1 MTRGDGPPDQP
12 PRVFTLPATVDF
24 LDALV
29 AGILD
34 GRIIPGFA
42 PRADP
47 LSLADLTLY
56 VPSRRGARALG
67 EAFLSALGTRAA
79 ILPRIL
85 PLGDVEEDRLAIEVE
100 PDQDTLA
107 STGLTPAIAP
117 FDRLLAMTRLV
128 EGWAKVLSPAALQ
141 LLPSD
146 TPAVPVSAADAAHL
160 ASDLLALMDQVTTEG
175 ASWDDL
181 ASLVPENLAGH
192 WQITLAFLSIAT
204 SAWPELLTERG
215 LMDPAVRRNALLLA
229 EAARLA
235 AHPGK
240 PVIAAGSTGSIPATA
255 ELLSAIARLP
265 KGAIVL
271 PGLDQ
276 DLPDDAWAEI
286 GPEAASHP
294 QFGLKNLLTRMKIDR
309 TAVRQLVAPPT
320 PALGLRSRALSEAFR
335 PAETTE
341 GWGPAIAALARDP
354 AGLDTAFAGV
364 CLVEAATEREEAAT
378 IAAILAEAAQ
388 AGAGSAAL
396 VTPDR
401 ILARRVAVDLKRFG
415 LEVDDSAGQP
425 LGTTS
430 AGILIRLVSDVAA
443 RPADAHVL
451 LALLKHPLAR
461 FNRMAGDVTSAVR
474 TLEMT
479 VLRGPRIGGGL
490 TEVQAALAAVRDRI
504 AERGK
509 VIQIGLVLYN
519 AEAIAA
525 AMALVETV
533 AEALAPL
540 TALGDLHLPQP
551 APDLAGPDGT
561 DRPDDGPMPAADT
574 RAAPGKADLPVPI
587 ATLARATADAL
598 AAIVADPEGSDA
610 AFLENEAGAVA
621 ARVLADLA
629 NADDAG
635 LAVPLSE
642 WPGLLQVLIGETPV
656 RRRGGPG
663 RDRIAILGPLEARLQ
678 RPETVVLGGLNE
690 GVWPAATRTDPW
702 LSRTMRA
709 AFGLEPP
716 ERRVGLSAHDVVQ
729 GLGAPRV
736 ILTRARRSGAAPT
749 VASRFLKRIEA
760 VLPPDL
766 LTRMRAD
773 GNRLIAHAAHLDQ
786 PDGPP
791 QPAKQPAPTP
801 PVETRPQMLSITE
814 IETLIRDPYAIY
826 ARHILKLAPLDP
838 IGGEPDAL
846 VRGILLHAILAE
858 FLALW
863 RGPFDGRPA
872 PARAPETKDAT
883 GPGRFDLSGLTAEA
897 ALIAIGRRHFAEYT
911 LYPDVAALW
920 WPRFLRIAR
929 AFVAHEAQKAGGIR
943 THLLEVS
950 GKLEPVGPGLKFTL
964 KGRADRLDILTDG
977 KLQVIDYKTGAPPS
991 NPQVNA
997 LLAPQLPL
1005 EAALARAGA
1014 FDDPTK
1020 KIEIAGCSIAGLS
1033 YVHLSGGDPPLS
1045 EEPRGTPQK
1054 KSDPPVDLDALADKA
1069 MTKLRGLVAGY
1080 ARLEQGYL
1088 SRARLERE
1096 RTFENPYDHLARVQE
1111 WSVSGGEDAE

>member
-1 MTRGDGPPDQP
+1 MTRGDGPTDQP
-12 PRVFTLPATVDF
+12 PARVFTLPATVDF

-34 GRIIPGFA
+34 GRIIPGLA
-42 PRADP
+42 PRMDP

-100 PDQDTLA
+100 PEQDTL
-107 STGLTPAIAP
+107 SGTGLTPAIAP

-146 TPAVPVSAADAAHL
+146 TPSVPVSAADAAHL
-160 ASDLLALMDQVTTEG
+160 AGDLLALMDQVTTEG
-175 ASWDDL
+175 ANWDDL

-204 SAWPELLTERG
+204 SAWPDLLTERG
-215 LMDPAVRRNALLLA
+215 LLDPAVRRNRLLLA

-255 ELLSAIARLP
+255 ELLSVIARLP

-276 DLPDDAWAEI
+276 DLPEEAWAEI

-309 TAVRQLVAPPT
+309 AAVRQLVAPPT

-341 GWGPAIAALARDP
+341 GWSASIAALARDP
-354 AGLDTAFAGV
+354 AGLDAAFAGI

-378 IAAILAEAAQ
+378 IAAILADAAQ

-490 TEVQAALAAVRDRI
+490 TEVQAALAAVRARI

-509 VIQIGLVLYN
+509 GIQVGLVPYN
-519 AEAIAA
+519 AEAIEAA
-525 AMALVETV
+525 SALVETV
-533 AEALAPL
+533 AAALAPL

-551 APDLAGPDGT
+551 APHLAGPD
-561 DRPDDGPMPAADT
+561 AAEPPEATDT
-574 RAAPGKADLPVPI
+574 RAAPGKADLPVPV

-598 AAIVADPEGSDA
+598 AAIVADPDGSDA

-629 NADDAG
+629 NADDAE

-642 WPGLLQVLIGETPV
+642 WPALLQVLIGDVPV

-709 AFGLEPP
+709 EFHLEPP

-760 VLPPDL
+760 VLPPQSGTGPGIL
-766 LTRMRAD
+766 SRMRTE
-773 GNRLIAHAAHLDQ
+773 GNRLIARAARLDQ
-786 PDGPP
+786 PAGPP
-791 QPAKQPAPTP
+791 QPASRPAPAP
-801 PVETRPQMLSITE
+801 PVNTRPRMLSVTE
-814 IETLIRDPYAIY
+814 VETLIRDPYAIY
-826 ARHILKLAPLDP
+826 ARHVLKLAPLDP
-838 IGGEPDAL
+838 IGAEPDAL
-846 VRGILLHAILAE
+846 VRGTLLHAILAD
-858 FLALW
+858 FLKLW
-863 RGPFDGRPA
+863 RGPFDGTPA
-872 PARAPETKDAT
+872 PARAPETKDAA
-883 GPGRFDLSGLTAEA
+883 GHSRFDLAGMTAEA
-897 ALIAIGRRHFAEYT
+897 ALITLGRQRFAEFT

-929 AFVAHEAQKAGGIR
+929 AFIDLEATKAPDIAR
-943 THLLEVS
+943 HHLEVS
-950 GKLEPVGPGLKFTL
+950 ALLDPIGAGIDFAL
-964 KGRADRLDILTDG
+964 KGRADRLDVLTG
-977 KLQVIDYKTGAPPS
+977 GGLQVIDYKTGAPPT
-991 NPQVNA
+991 NPQVIA
-997 LLAPQLPL
+997 LIAPQLPL

-1014 FDDPTK
+1014 FSG
-1020 KIEIAGCSIAGLS
+1020 IEPGIAIAGLS
-1033 YVHLSGGDPPLS
+1033 YVHLSGGDPPLA
-1045 EEPRGTPQK
+1045 EEARGTPLK
-1054 KSDPPVDLDALADKA
+1054 KSDPPVDLNALADEA
-1069 MTKLRGLVAGY
+1069 LVQLRRLAARY
-1080 ARLEQGYL
+1080 ADPKQGYL